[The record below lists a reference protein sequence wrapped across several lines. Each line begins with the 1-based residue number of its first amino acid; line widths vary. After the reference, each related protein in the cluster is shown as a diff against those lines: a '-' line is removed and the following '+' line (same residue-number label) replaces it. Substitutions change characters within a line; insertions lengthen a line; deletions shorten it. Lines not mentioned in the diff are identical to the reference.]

1 MLDLYGQYIWTKVE
15 GADVELNIGDMYE
28 FDDMNSNRL
37 RLGATYS
44 YTGHHMFSPYIGAAW
59 EHEFNGKSEAA
70 FYGIDVK
77 APSFRGD
84 TFRGELG
91 IKTTESKDMPVTLN
105 LGVTGFTGVRNGV
118 SGNFYF
124 RYDF

>member
-1 MLDLYGQYIWTKVE
+1 E
-15 GADVELNIGDMYE
+15 
-28 FDDMNSNRL
+28 
-37 RLGATYS
+37 ATC
-44 YTGHHMFSPYIGAAW
+44 
-59 EHEFNGKSEAA
+59 
-70 FYGIDVK
+70 YGIDVA

-91 IKTTESKDMPVTLN
+91 IKTIESEDMPVTLN
-105 LGVTGFTGVRNGV
+105 LGVQGFTGVRNGV